1 MNEGCHEITAS
12 FAWRR
17 MQNRGRDQ
25 LPILKYKHHALR
37 STSFMVAPLPERFT
51 NHALPLLRVRHCC
64 IIAFL
69 LCLSSPPRDA
79 NTRSKINPSPADQYK
94 RKGMLTISLESLPDF
109 QKTAAFEIGYFLAG
123 MELV

>member
-109 QKTAAFEIGYFLAG
+109 QKLRLSRSVTFSR
-123 MELV
+123 VWN